1 MNCNVWA
8 VTSKRGVVYISCVAG
23 KRLISATLACLFG
36 LWIYLFTAYKLLLSW
51 HQAIAERYL
60 WVKEFITQVI
70 NLYIIGAVPVVY
82 IWHSRMAF
90 FSKVMRLLEQFVRLR
105 HFRAVQCVQLYL
117 LIFKFWKKKNN
128 FVFQDE
134 FDSMRPLCY
143 PGTDIFL
150 VCFSVVRPTS
160 LWNIRDKWLPEIKR
174 HLPKVPILLVG
185 TQIDLRENLD
195 ILVDLARLRY

>member
-117 LIFKFWKKKNN
+117 LIFKFWKTKQ
-128 FVFQDE
+128 FCF
-134 FDSMRPLCY
+134 
-143 PGTDIFL
+143 PGW
-150 VCFSVVRPTS
+150 VRQHEAVM
-160 LWNIRDKWLPEIKR
+160 LPRHR
-174 HLPKVPILLVG
+174 HLSGLFQRRSTNVLMEHPG
-185 TQIDLRENLD
+185 QMA
-195 ILVDLARLRY
+195 ARNKKTPA